1 MRVFLTTPIHFLCST
16 NYKPALG
23 VDLLGLVAAQEV
35 MCRMGGNHMLWP
47 LSLELKRPAE
57 CQGWE

>member
-1 MRVFLTTPIHFLCST
+1 MRVFLTTPIHFLCSI

-35 MCRMGGNHMLWP
+35 ACRVGGNHMLQL
-47 LSLELKRPAE
+47 LSLELERPAE
-57 CQGWE
+57 CQVGD